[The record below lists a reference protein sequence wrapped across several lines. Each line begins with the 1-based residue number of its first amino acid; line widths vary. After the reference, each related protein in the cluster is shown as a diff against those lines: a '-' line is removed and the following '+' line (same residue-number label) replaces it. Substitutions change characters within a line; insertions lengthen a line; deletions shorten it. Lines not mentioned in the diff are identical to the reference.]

1 MGARSVFDP
10 EGSRRAAVV
19 MTQKAT
25 QKSLA
30 ADMTELRRVVDGQ
43 VFRWS
48 RCSRR
53 QSPIAESL
61 VGAMFIEKRDELSY
75 YVV

>member
-1 MGARSVFDP
+1 MSMSSRL
-10 EGSRRAAVV
+10 GSGRVAIIMPQQPAEEP
-19 MTQKAT
+19 
-25 QKSLA
+25 LA
-30 ADMTELRRVVDGQ
+30 ANATDLRGVVDGQ
-43 VFRWS
+43 LFRRS